1 MNLKVAL
8 ADYLIWEMTG
18 ETIRYYERDNPEMG
32 YCIRCTNKLYR
43 KGENIVHCEYH
54 YLKKKYTSITNRCN
68 RANEFVGRT
77 PSENPYLKGIKVK
90 FTWKEFLTWCLINK
104 EYRRMKFPDLS
115 RINKKKHYTLD
126 NMCWKEQKAPKSFQK
141 RLF

>member
-18 ETIRYYERDNPEMG
+18 ETVRYYERDNPEMG

-54 YLKKKYTSITNRCN
+54 YLKKKYTTITYRCN
-68 RANEFVGRT
+68 RAKQNIWGD
-77 PSENPYLKGIKVK
+77 PSPIPSLQGIKCK

-104 EYRRMKFPDLS
+104 EYRRMKFPHLT
-115 RINKKKHYTLD
+115 RINNKKHYTLD
-126 NMCWKEQKAPKSFQK
+126 NICWVSKNPRTPFKNF
-141 RLF
+141 